1 LAEPIQE
8 SPFRNWLECGTDFGD
23 ELWCPFLP
31 PVMLNI
37 MSDDHRGRSNC
48 AAAASE
54 VEMTQPRD
62 GHNPTTGNGTGSGPL
77 AGVRVLDLTW
87 VLSGPYAAMTLCD
100 LGAEVIK
107 VERPPYGDIART
119 TGPFVDDESAYF
131 ISINRGKRSV
141 SLDLRAEEGHEAFLR
156 LVEQVDVVMENF
168 TPGVMAKLG
177 LGYETLAKRNP
188 RLIMCSV
195 SGFGQTGPDRDLPAL
210 DIIVQGMGGVMSIT
224 GHPGEPPARPG
235 YSIGDMAGGLFTA
248 IGVLSALVE
257 RSRSGLGQQ
266 VDVAMLD
273 AQVALMENAIIRHCA
288 AGVMP
293 GPIGTRHPLNTPFQA
308 FPASDGWIVIAGVK
322 DWALFCARIN
332 RDELIFDER
341 FATKSDR
348 NANHG
353 QLEPL
358 LFETFR
364 TRTVDEWVSD
374 LSEVCLIGP
383 LNTVDRVVADPQV
396 QAREMIVELPT
407 WRGGRMKA
415 AGTPVKLSRTP
426 GGPTRG
432 ASRPGEHTEQALAA
446 AGLSEERIADL
457 IERGIAASRENSAA
471 DATAD
476 WS

>member
-1 LAEPIQE
+1 MP
-8 SPFRNWLECGTDFGD
+8 
-23 ELWCPFLP
+23 
-31 PVMLNI
+31 
-37 MSDDHRGRSNC
+37 
-48 AAAASE
+48 
-54 VEMTQPRD
+54 
-62 GHNPTTGNGTGSGPL
+62 GPL
-77 AGVRVLDLTW
+77 DGITVLDFTW
-87 VLSGPYAAMTLCD
+87 ALAGPYGTMVLAD
-100 LGAEVIK
+100 LGADVWKIEPVHQT
-107 VERPPYGDIART
+107 EEHRGG
-119 TGPFVDDESAYF
+119 GPMVDGINTYF
-131 ISINRGKRSV
+131 FSVNRGKKSIM
-141 SLDLRAEEGHEAFLR
+141 LDLKAPEAR
-156 LVEQVDVVMENF
+156 DVIDALVPRVDVLTENF
-168 TPGVMAKLG
+168 SPGTMER
-177 LGYETLAKRNP
+177 LGYGYQRLRELNP
-188 RLIMCSV
+188 ALVYAST
-195 SGFGQTGPDRDLPAL
+195 SGFGQTGPYRERGAVDV
-210 DIIVQGMGGVMSIT
+210 IVQGMGGVMSIT

-257 RSRSGLGQQ
+257 RSRSGLGQH

-348 NANHG
+348 NTNHG

-364 TRTVDEWVSD
+364 TRTVDEWVAE

-396 QAREMIVELPT
+396 QAREMVVELPT

-426 GGPTRG
+426 GGPVDG
-432 ASRPGEHTEQALAA
+432 ASRPGEHTEQVLMQ
-446 AGLSEERIADL
+446 AGLTDERIADL
-457 IERGIAASRENSAA
+457 IERGIAANRERETA